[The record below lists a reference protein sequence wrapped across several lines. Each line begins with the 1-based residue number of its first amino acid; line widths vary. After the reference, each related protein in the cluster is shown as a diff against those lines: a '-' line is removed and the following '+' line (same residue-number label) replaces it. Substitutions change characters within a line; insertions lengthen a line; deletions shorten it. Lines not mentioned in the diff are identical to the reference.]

1 MLKSGGQLELTGV
14 ITIELVSF
22 HPSTATKNGFDLALE
37 WPLEWPWLPFC
48 DVRGV
53 EDTNSAVS
61 AQVTAVRCQRKPMG
75 QRPGAAGVFGSSISP
90 AELAKSCYQFLVEST
105 KISPL
110 KPRKSSSLNFT
121 GRPSRARVDLLS
133 LSLFQ
138 YSSSD

>member
-14 ITIELVSF
+14 ITIELASF

-61 AQVTAVRCQRKPMG
+61 VEVTAVRWQRKPMR
-75 QRPGAAGVFGSSISP
+75 QRP
-90 AELAKSCYQFLVEST
+90 EFLVV
-105 KISPL
+105 
-110 KPRKSSSLNFT
+110 RA
-121 GRPSRARVDLLS
+121 SRTCMSA
-133 LSLFQ
+133 
-138 YSSSD
+138 